1 MPGCLENRLLR
12 GPDGNSRRLLLAWRQ
27 RLIGGAFVDGERNP
41 RKTWEKRG
49 LNRLK
54 INAENNLLLR
64 TKAARRQRRHLRHIE
79 IHARNARLTVRFTAR
94 AEPT

>member
-1 MPGCLENRLLR
+1 MPGCLEYCLLR

-27 RLIGGAFVDGERNP
+27 RLIGGTFVDGERNP
-41 RKTWEKRG
+41 RETREKRG

-54 INAENNLLLR
+54 INAENHLLLR
-64 TKAARRQRRHLRHIE
+64 TKTARRQRGNLRHIE